1 MSPVALQTLINHH
14 FRRRKKLFP
23 LTYIII
29 PHLQDSEK
37 GQGME
42 VGLLT
47 TGPWQVGRKY
57 EAKEREAQVRQK
69 RNRCLPQLLNY
80 LQTKSI

>member
-1 MSPVALQTLINHH
+1 MPPVALQTLINHH

-23 LTYIII
+23 LTYIIS

-37 GQGME
+37 GKGME

-57 EAKEREAQVRQK
+57 EAKGRKVQVRQK
-69 RNRCLPQLLNY
+69 NNRCLLKLPNY